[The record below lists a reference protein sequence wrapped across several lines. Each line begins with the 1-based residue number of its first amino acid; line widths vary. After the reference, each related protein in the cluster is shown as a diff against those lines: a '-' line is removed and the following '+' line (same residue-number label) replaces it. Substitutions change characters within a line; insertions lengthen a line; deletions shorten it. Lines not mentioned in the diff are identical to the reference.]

1 MAEAGVE
8 AEGRMEAMILT
19 ACCLNE
25 LLRCVLRLL
34 FLEVDNGERGAAG
47 LDERAAELV
56 PEPAG
61 GAGDDGDL
69 TRG

>member
-8 AEGRMEAMILT
+8 AEGRMEAVILT

-34 FLEVDNGERGAAG
+34 FLEVEDRKLGAPG
-47 LDERAAELV
+47 LGERAAKLI
-56 PEPAG
+56 A
-61 GAGDDGDL
+61 
-69 TRG
+69 